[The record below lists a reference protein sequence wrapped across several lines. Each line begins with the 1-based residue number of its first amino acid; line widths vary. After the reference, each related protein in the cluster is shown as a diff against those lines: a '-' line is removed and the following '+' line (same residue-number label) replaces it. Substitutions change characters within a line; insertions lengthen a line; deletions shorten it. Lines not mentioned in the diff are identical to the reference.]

1 MVYHK
6 KMLWMKFDNKK
17 NKKKKK
23 KKLIKQNQGINAKF
37 LPWHMFKDSLD
48 GARKQLLLN

>member
-6 KMLWMKFDNKK
+6 KMLWMKFD
-17 NKKKKK
+17 KKKKK
-23 KKLIKQNQGINAKF
+23 QLIKQNQGIDAKF
-37 LPWHMFKDSLD
+37 LPCHMFKDSLD